1 MPYLKVGDARIHY
14 HISGEGEPLVLIPG
28 LCGDLYNWKKLVPL
42 LDKRHRVI
50 MLDNR
55 GAGLTE
61 SEGLFTMEDL
71 ADDVAGAMDMLDIP
85 RYHVLG
91 WSMGGN
97 VAQEVALRHPEEV
110 ASLVLMSTYTRR
122 PERSSYAIDAMLRAA
137 QEGAAL
143 DTFLQMMNT
152 WCLTQAYYAG
162 RKLPKAK
169 PCPADA
175 ARIVEGFCRQKA
187 ALDGFDSTSRL
198 HLITCPTLVIHGDE
212 DIMVPP
218 HMGEEL
224 ARGIKG
230 AELVFVKGAGHI
242 IPPKGCAKAILDHLA
257 RNSFLNAT
265 SLEAVAKGVEKA
277 GD

>member
-1 MPYLKVGDARIHY
+1 MPYLKVGDVRIHY

-50 MLDNR
+50 MIDNR

-61 SEGLFTMEDL
+61 APEGPFTMEDL
-71 ADDVAGAMDMLDIP
+71 ADDVAGTMDLLDIP

-97 VAQEVALRHPEEV
+97 VAQEVAMRHPAEV

-122 PERSSYAIDAMLRAA
+122 PERSSYAIDAMLRTVR
-137 QEGAAL
+137 EGASL

-152 WCLTQAYYAG
+152 WCLTQSHYAG
-162 RKLPKAK
+162 RKLP
-169 PCPADA
+169 PASGPQPEA
-175 ARIVEGFCRQKA
+175 VRMVEGYCRQKA
-187 ALDGFDSTSRL
+187 ALDGFDSAGRL
-198 HLITCPTLVIHGDE
+198 HLIACPTLVIHGRE

-218 HMGEEL
+218 PMGEDL
-224 ARGIKG
+224 ARGIPG
-230 AELVFVKGAGHI
+230 TELVFVEGAGHI
-242 IPPKGCAKAILDHLA
+242 IPPEGCHRAIL
-257 RNSFLNAT
+257 SFLERHPLDA
-265 SLEAVAKGVEKA
+265 EEGEEGAAA
-277 GD
+277 PAARD